1 MDPNAQKSD
10 PASDAR
16 KRSAPRPPKFDT
28 MRAVGNLKEA
38 EFREQQAVAIVETIR
53 DAQIEFATRDDLL
66 ATRDDLRAE
75 LEKLK
80 LTLRGEISEF
90 RSEMRNE
97 IDSLRG
103 EMRNEINSLRG
114 EMRNEINSLR
124 GEMHSA
130 IDNLHSKMRVEMRT
144 QLAAMQWRFLIGV
157 SVIVGIL
164 GTMITLVNG
173 T

>member
-53 DAQIEFATRDDLL
+53 DAQIEFATRDDLH
-66 ATRDDLRAE
+66 AG
-75 LEKLK
+75 LEKLE
-80 LTLRGEISEF
+80 LVLRGEIGEF
-90 RSEMRNE
+90 RSEMHSE
-97 IDSLRG
+97 MGSLRS
-103 EMRNEINSLRG
+103 EIQDQFAT
-114 EMRNEINSLR
+114 MY
-124 GEMHSA
+124 
-130 IDNLHSKMRVEMRT
+130 
-144 QLAAMQWRFLIGV
+144 WRFLIGAGITV

-164 GTMITLVNG
+164 GIMITLANG

>member
-53 DAQIEFATRDDLL
+53 DAQVEFATRDDLH
-66 ATRDDLRAE
+66 AG
-75 LEKLK
+75 LEKLE
-80 LTLRGEISEF
+80 LVLRGEIGEL
-90 RSEMRNE
+90 RSEMHSE
-97 IDSLRG
+97 IGSLRS
-103 EMRNEINSLRG
+103 EIQDQFAT
-114 EMRNEINSLR
+114 MY
-124 GEMHSA
+124 
-130 IDNLHSKMRVEMRT
+130 
-144 QLAAMQWRFLIGV
+144 WRFLI
-157 SVIVGIL
+157 SASIIVGIL
-164 GTMITLVNG
+164 GTMITLANG